1 MSPYEVFSSR
11 INILALIGRWHMKR
25 IITAAVLMIMVM
37 GLVSCGKKDNV
48 SEADTVGG
56 KYINMFNVSSGKTCD
71 EVADELLAGSDEE
84 MNLVMIEVE
93 PGYLNGFDDEI
104 KGFDEGVMFSPMIGS
119 IPFVGYVF
127 KTSDPASLE
136 ALLKSKANLRWN
148 ICTEADEMVSATK
161 GDLVFFMM
169 CTNEN

>member
-1 MSPYEVFSSR
+1 
-11 INILALIGRWHMKR
+11 MKR

-48 SEADTVGG
+48 SEANTVGG
-56 KYINMFNVSSGKTCD
+56 KYINMFNASSGKTCD
-71 EVADELLAGSDEE
+71 EVADELLAGS
-84 MNLVMIEVE
+84 VEVE

-169 CTNEN
+169 CTNENQ